1 MKQFYRH
8 AGLVLTQFVYASFAP
23 GLSKVLAHP
32 ALRQAQGERS
42 FLTMRTALGLVLLF
56 AAALFGSGTASAQWK
71 PTKPIDLVVHTG
83 PGGGSDV
90 LARAIAV
97 MIEKEKLLPVR
108 MQVINKTGG
117 NAAVAAAYL
126 SEKKGETHMLG
137 LITSVWIAT
146 PLTSAEAKIALKD
159 LTPIARLVLEP
170 AVFAVRADSP
180 YKTMKDFIE
189 AARANPGKLKQS
201 GGSMTSRDSIMRQA
215 LQQHTG
221 TKWAFVSFQGGGERI
236 AALLGGHVDMM
247 IIEPQEAGEQIRA
260 GKMRVLAQIAEK
272 PLSGYP
278 GVPTLKEA
286 GYDVSVPP
294 QIRAVVA
301 PPEIPKDVI
310 AYWEDLFGKLSKT
323 DTWKKYVADNQLDE
337 GFLTGPELPKSID
350 KIENEL
356 RAQYQQAGVKTVR

>member
-1 MKQFYRH
+1 MRCTRIIT
-8 AGLVLTQFVYASFAP
+8 LTLAAVFV
-23 GLSKVLAHP
+23 
-32 ALRQAQGERS
+32 
-42 FLTMRTALGLVLLF
+42 
-56 AAALFGSGTASAQWK
+56 SGFVHAQWK
-71 PTKPIDLVVHTG
+71 PTKPIEMVVHTG

-90 LARAIAV
+90 LARTIAV
-97 MIEKEKLLPVR
+97 MLEKEKLLPVR
-108 MQVINKTGG
+108 VQVVNKTGG

-126 SEKKGETHMLG
+126 AEKKGEAHTLG

-146 PLTSAEAKIALKD
+146 PLTSAEAKVTLRD
-159 LTPIARLVLEP
+159 LTPVARLVFEP

-180 YKTMKDFIE
+180 YKTMRDFIE

-201 GGSMTSRDSIMRQA
+201 GGSLTSRDSIMRQA

-221 TKWAFVSFQGGGERI
+221 TKWAFVSFQGGGERV

-272 PLSGYP
+272 SLPSYP

-294 QIRAVVA
+294 QIRALVA
-301 PPEIPKDVI
+301 PPGIPKDVI
-310 AYWEDLFGKLSKT
+310 AYWEDLFDKLHNTAS
-323 DTWKKYVADNQLDE
+323 WQKYVADNQLEE
-337 GFLTGPELPKSID
+337 GFLTGPDLAKSID

-356 RAQYQQAGVKTVR
+356 RVQFEQSGIKTVR